1 MTAIDLLE
9 KMLEIDAD
17 NRISAEQALA
27 HPYLAQYADPTGKF
41 FSKVKL
47 FLVILTTFEFPAKKW
62 TTNYLKMALFK
73 LSKIKND
80 GFLDNFKRAILQ
92 F

>member
-1 MTAIDLLE
+1 
-9 KMLEIDAD
+9 MLEIDAD

-47 FLVILTTFEFPAKKW
+47 FLVISTTFEFFAKNLTSNQLKIAYFKVSQIVNDDFW
-62 TTNYLKMALFK
+62 TI
-73 LSKIKND
+73 S
-80 GFLDNFKRAILQ
+80 NFQIS